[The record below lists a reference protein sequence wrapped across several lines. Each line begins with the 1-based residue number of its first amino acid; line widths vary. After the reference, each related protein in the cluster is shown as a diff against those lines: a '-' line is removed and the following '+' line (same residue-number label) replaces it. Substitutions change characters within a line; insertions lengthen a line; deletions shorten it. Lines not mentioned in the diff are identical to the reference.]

1 MSPSLPE
8 PEIERLD
15 AGRMEHCIAL
25 ARETPAGDVPV
36 SAVIYGP
43 DGTEL
48 AAATNRREADAD
60 PLAHAE
66 ILALRGAATRLG
78 DGWRLTE
85 CTLVVNL
92 EPCTMCAG
100 AAVAARIG
108 TIVFGAWEPRTG
120 ACGSLFDVVRDRR
133 LLWRPQVRGGVLAER
148 ASEGL
153 REFFAERR

>member
-1 MSPSLPE
+1 MNPGLPE
-8 PEIERLD
+8 PEFRRLD
-15 AGRMEHCIAL
+15 AERMRRCIAL
-25 ARETPAGDVPV
+25 AGTAPAGDVPV

-48 AAATNRREADAD
+48 AAATNRREADGD

-66 ILALRGAATRLG
+66 ILALRQAATRLG
-78 DGWRLTE
+78 DGWRLTD

-133 LLWRPQVRGGVLAER
+133 LLWRPQVRGGVLAEE
-148 ASEGL
+148 ASTGL
-153 REFFAERR
+153 RAFFGERR